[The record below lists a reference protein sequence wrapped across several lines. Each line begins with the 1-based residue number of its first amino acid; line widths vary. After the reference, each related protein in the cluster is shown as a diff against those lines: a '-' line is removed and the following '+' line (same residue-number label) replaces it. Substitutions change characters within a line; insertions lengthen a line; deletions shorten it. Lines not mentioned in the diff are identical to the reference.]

1 MYDIQGNGEYNSEI
15 KNKYYNYTDDDG
27 NKVDGIDSFSNAND
41 IIVNVKPYMVYNSS
55 RISQATN
62 TVTTRTYHDYEATAY
77 TNIMSSEYNKQNS
90 INDSAYIMGYR
101 IPFKAGYQIDSLGR
115 TSIDSKGDV
124 TGDGERNV
132 TDYLTSDGDAY
143 EMLNGKK
150 HTVTQNRTPT
160 NVQFG
165 VKAFNQTV
173 DNPTDRT
180 RPARIKEMVTED
192 TMNTNYRM
200 RNIYLPVQWIDNGG
214 SAGTSGTDNGQWF
227 KVSQLQ
233 ININGNL
240 VTFKPTD
247 DGSALVTDMIGLTNN
262 KIELKTTKKV
272 NGQKCYVLNI
282 EDFARSNEGYLVHK
296 TTDGLAQVIVNN
308 FKLTFTA
315 THADFNK
322 DETVMT
328 NGQYLTPS
336 KNNDG
341 YAYFYDGTYVD
352 RTVEDFEKD
361 VWTDES
367 VPTFGKTTGNNFS
380 PGTNE
385 SRDVYNKEKVTFKS
399 IDNNADTFHYVNEKN
414 QDYYHLRNAVAILTP
429 SLTKERTIAGSTT
442 NVFAHDNDSNN
453 ENDRTN
459 PLEVDKD
466 HLMPYDYVEYIL
478 SSGNHENAEIPLE
491 RNHLQFEVDVGQQ
504 IVGWELVD
512 AGGIKNGTTD
522 KVITAKNITATLDGD
537 TTVNDVQEGQDY
549 SVKDDN
555 SDSYYR
561 KITFDVGDEGTQ
573 IAAGQTV
580 KIRII
585 TQLTDEINDSK
596 KTTYEGQVVKSNAYA
611 WADTKHQYRQYAIDG
626 YSPTNYVTGTTDNRD
641 AYPYYTSTNSIEGTI
656 KYYRYRDNGNYLA
669 RMASQIEFYDNTS
682 LDITYTFE
690 NNE

>member
-1 MYDIQGNGEYNSEI
+1 
-15 KNKYYNYTDDDG
+15 
-27 NKVDGIDSFSNAND
+27 
-41 IIVNVKPYMVYNSS
+41 MVYNSS

-62 TVTTRTYHDYEATAY
+62 TVTTRTYHDYEANAY

-132 TDYLTSDGDAY
+132 TDYLTSDGDTY

-399 IDNNADTFHYVNEKN
+399 IDNNADTFHYVNEKKSR
-414 QDYYHLRNAVAILTP
+414 L
-429 SLTKERTIAGSTT
+429 
-442 NVFAHDNDSNN
+442 
-453 ENDRTN
+453 
-459 PLEVDKD
+459 
-466 HLMPYDYVEYIL
+466 L
-478 SSGNHENAEIPLE
+478 S
-491 RNHLQFEVDVGQQ
+491 F
-504 IVGWELVD
+504 
-512 AGGIKNGTTD
+512 
-522 KVITAKNITATLDGD
+522 
-537 TTVNDVQEGQDY
+537 
-549 SVKDDN
+549 
-555 SDSYYR
+555 
-561 KITFDVGDEGTQ
+561 
-573 IAAGQTV
+573 
-580 KIRII
+580 
-585 TQLTDEINDSK
+585 K
-596 KTTYEGQVVKSNAYA
+596 KCGCYF
-611 WADTKHQYRQYAIDG
+611 
-626 YSPTNYVTGTTDNRD
+626 
-641 AYPYYTSTNSIEGTI
+641 NSISYKRTYDSW
-656 KYYRYRDNGNYLA
+656 KY
-669 RMASQIEFYDNTS
+669 
-682 LDITYTFE
+682 
-690 NNE
+690 NECICT